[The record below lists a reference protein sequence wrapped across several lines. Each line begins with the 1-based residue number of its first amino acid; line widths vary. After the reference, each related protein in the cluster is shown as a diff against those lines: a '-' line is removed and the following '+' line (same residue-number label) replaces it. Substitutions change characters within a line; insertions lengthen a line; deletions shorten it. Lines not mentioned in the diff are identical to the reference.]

1 MPALTLNDCPELTPE
16 MRRQAE
22 RRFWVV
28 LCDELGGEAQA
39 AAAHA
44 ESRRIRAK
52 YRPHQVPSDAGADF
66 ALVERWNM
74 ACQRA
79 MAAAFSPWPKLGQ
92 EASIELAFL
101 PTYRVRVRL
110 EELSGFAQDGVRATI
125 RRGEYLVDH
134 DTRFGRNTLVFRDAD
149 RRGGDLTVELRD
161 YAELGTFPNDLASTQ
176 LEENPERLY

>member
-16 MRRQAE
+16 MRREAE
-22 RRFWVV
+22 RRFWAA
-28 LCDELGGEAQA
+28 LCDSLGGEVQA

-52 YRPHQVPSDAGADF
+52 YRPQPVPSDAEADY
-66 ALVERWNM
+66 AAVQRWNM
-74 ACQRA
+74 ACQQA
-79 MAAAFSPWPKLGQ
+79 LAAAFAPWPKLGQ

-110 EELSGFAQDGVRATI
+110 EELSGFAADGVRATI
-125 RRGEYLVDH
+125 QRGEYLVDH
-134 DTRFGRNTLVFRDAD
+134 DTRFGRNSLVFRNAD

-161 YAELGTFPNDLASTQ
+161 YPELGMFPNDLGRTQ